1 MDNWTREQ
9 FLTRIR
15 ARLNGQRRT
24 GGPPV
29 AAPTLTPVPSP
40 WEGEESQARVEAI
53 RAAARADFEA
63 LLTRFTA
70 MLTDVGGQV
79 HRASSAVE
87 VCRLIV
93 ELARQHD
100 VRRVVVPD
108 APELARLSASAALTE
123 AGIEVISAAGDPEV
137 VRAAMRSADLGLTG
151 VDYALADT
159 GTMVMLARPGNP
171 RLASCLPPVH
181 IAVLQPDR
189 LLPGLADF
197 MVVFRADHADR
208 WPQISSGIT
217 FITGPSRTAD
227 IEQTLTIG
235 VHGPREVH
243 VIVWG

>member
-1 MDNWTREQ
+1 MNDWSREQ

-15 ARLNGQRRT
+15 ARLGGQGRT
-24 GGPPV
+24 MDVTKPD
-29 AAPTLTPVPSP
+29 LTPRPPSLAGK
-40 WEGEESQARVEAI
+40 GEES
-53 RAAARADFEA
+53 
-63 LLTRFTA
+63 LLARFTA
-70 MLTDVGGQV
+70 MLTDVGGRV
-79 HRASSAVE
+79 YRAPSAAD
-87 VCRLIV
+87 VCRLIL
-93 ELARQHD
+93 ELAHQHD
-100 VRRVVVPD
+100 VHRVVVAD
-108 APELARLSASAALTE
+108 APELVRLGVSAALVD
-123 AGIEVISAAGDPEV
+123 AGIEVVSTGGDPEG
-137 VRAAMRSADLGLTG
+137 VRAAMRTADLGLTG